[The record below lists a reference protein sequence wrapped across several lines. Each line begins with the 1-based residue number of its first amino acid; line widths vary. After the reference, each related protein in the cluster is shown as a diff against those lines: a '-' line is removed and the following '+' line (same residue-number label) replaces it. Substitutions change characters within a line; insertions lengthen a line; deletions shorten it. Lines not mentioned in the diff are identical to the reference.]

1 MPDAEQVTITEAVKV
16 AIEAA
21 ELSQEFTV
29 ERSYADW
36 DLELASNTDL
46 RVDVVAV
53 TTKQTAEP
61 IARGPV
67 IAYTVPVD
75 VAVRK
80 RFATESQDDEG
91 RIPNSLLDPLVY
103 LVQEI
108 HELFAL
114 AYLTGNV
121 GKWAEPPRILVCP
134 NPRDLRQNKQFTAIL
149 RLTFRSERNLAS

>member
-21 ELSQEFTV
+21 TLSQTFTV

-36 DLELASNTDL
+36 DLELATNNDL

-53 TTKQTAEP
+53 STKQVATI
-61 IARGPV
+61 IARAPV
-67 IAYTVPVD
+67 ISCIVPVD

-80 RFATESQDDEG
+80 RFGTEAQNEDG
-91 RIPNSLLDPLVY
+91 RIPNSLIDPLVY
-103 LVQEI
+103 LVQEL

-114 AYLTGNV
+114 AKLAGDI
-121 GKWAEPPRILVCP
+121 GKWAEDPRILVNP

-149 RLTFRSERNLAS
+149 RLTFKSERNLGS